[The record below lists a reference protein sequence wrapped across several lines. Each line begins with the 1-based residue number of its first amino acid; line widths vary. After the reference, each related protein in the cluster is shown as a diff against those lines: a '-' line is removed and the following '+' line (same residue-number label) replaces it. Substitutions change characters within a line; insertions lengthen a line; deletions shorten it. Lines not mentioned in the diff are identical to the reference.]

1 MNIYVG
7 NFTDQMTEEELRR
20 MFEAFGEVASV
31 KIIKDR
37 FRGHSKGYGFVEM
50 PSNSEADKAI
60 KALNGIVVDKKV
72 IKINHAD
79 SGAKKKKKPFRKRR
93 R

>member
-7 NFTDQMTEEELRR
+7 NLTKQMTEENLRQ
-20 MFEAFGEVASV
+20 MFEAFGEVESV

-37 FRGHSKGYGFVEM
+37 FRGSSKGFGFVEM

-60 KALNGIVVDKKV
+60 KSLNGNLVDKKI
-72 IKINHAD
+72 IKVNHAD

-93 R
+93 Y

>member
-7 NFTDQMTEEELRR
+7 NLTGQMTEDALRQ
-20 MFEAFGEVASV
+20 MFETFGTVESA
-31 KIIKDR
+31 KIIKDG
-37 FRGHSKGYGFVEM
+37 FKGHSKGFGFVEM

-60 KALNGIVVDKKV
+60 KALNGSLVNQKLIKV
-72 IKINHAD
+72 NPAD

-93 R
+93 Y